1 MRQYPLI
8 IITSRRENM
17 LHPVKVFKPTKEG
30 LKLIKIHTSEEI
42 QDRSDKNFKE
52 HKYIHPSITRKT
64 KKEIEAKN
72 AGLPVIGEIK

>member
-1 MRQYPLI
+1 
-8 IITSRRENM
+8 M

-30 LKLIKIHTSEEI
+30 LKLIKIYTSKEI
-42 QDRSDKNFKE
+42 QDRSYKNFKE

>member
-17 LHPVKVFKPTKEG
+17 LYPVKVFKPTKEG
-30 LKLIKIHTSEEI
+30 LKLIKIHTSKEI

-52 HKYIHPSITRKT
+52 HKYIHPSVRRRTR
-64 KKEIEAKN
+64 KEIEAHN
-72 AGLPVIGEIK
+72 AGLPVIGDKK

>member
-1 MRQYPLI
+1 
-8 IITSRRENM
+8 M

-30 LKLIKIHTSEEI
+30 LKLIKIYTSKEI

-52 HKYIHPSITRKT
+52 HKYIHPSIRRKT